1 MYCFSVGLH
10 ILQGFRIIRL
20 ILSYREL
27 DDKSCYF
34 HTSFFMW
41 HHLAIIPPPCLV
53 FGILEPIISL
63 KGYWLTHGSILFSS
77 FSLDICQDLAH
88 TKIGALVAAT
98 DSECKLDS
106 DVRDSNMFLLLQNWV
121 RKHIHV
127 KNIIL
132 RSVDFPNIT
141 QLKIWASHCISQWQM
156 KMLHLHHG
164 WPKTSRFFSAMKTL
178 AEAASNQSMEPW
190 RFGSPEL
197 GESWT
202 IYFTIPFPG
211 ARLVSLCHVRL
222 PFRLSEFKRKV
233 HTQQS
238 LRYHIHWYIMC
249 KKC

>member
-106 DVRDSNMFLLLQNWV
+106 DVRDSNMFLLLQN
-121 RKHIHV
+121 
-127 KNIIL
+127 
-132 RSVDFPNIT
+132 
-141 QLKIWASHCISQWQM
+141 
-156 KMLHLHHG
+156 
-164 WPKTSRFFSAMKTL
+164 
-178 AEAASNQSMEPW
+178 
-190 RFGSPEL
+190 
-197 GESWT
+197 
-202 IYFTIPFPG
+202 
-211 ARLVSLCHVRL
+211 
-222 PFRLSEFKRKV
+222 
-233 HTQQS
+233 
-238 LRYHIHWYIMC
+238 
-249 KKC
+249 